1 VTKRILVVDDDHD
14 VRTLIAMSLSRVGGH
29 DVRAAASGSEC
40 MAELEQWVPDVVVL
54 DVMMPGNGTGPA
66 TLAAIRATPAVAEV
80 PVVFLTASVVEAD
93 MERLHSLPVSGVLGK
108 PFDPMQLPTLPVG
121 AARLVT
127 QARAPRM
134 RKATP

>member
-1 VTKRILVVDDDHD
+1 MTKRILVVDDDHD

-54 DVMMPGNGTGPA
+54 DVMMPGMDGPA
-66 TLAAIRATPAVAEV
+66 TLAAIRATPSVAEV

-108 PFDPMQLPTLPVG
+108 PFDPMQLPTL
-121 AARLVT
+121 LSELLDW
-127 QARAPRM
+127 
-134 RKATP
+134 

>member
-1 VTKRILVVDDDHD
+1 MTKRILVVDDDHD

-54 DVMMPGNGTGPA
+54 DVMMPGMDGPA
-66 TLAAIRATPAVAEV
+66 TLAAIRATPSVAEV

-108 PFDPMQLPTLPVG
+108 PFDPMQLPTLLSELLG
-121 AARLVT
+121 W
-127 QARAPRM
+127 
-134 RKATP
+134 

>member
-1 VTKRILVVDDDHD
+1 MTKRILVVDDDHD
-14 VRTLIAMSLSRVGGH
+14 VRTLIAMSLSGVGGH

-54 DVMMPGNGTGPA
+54 DVMIPGMDGPA

-108 PFDPMQLPTLPVG
+108 PFDPMQLPTLLSELLG
-121 AARLVT
+121 W
-127 QARAPRM
+127 
-134 RKATP
+134 